1 MKTFLITG
9 GAGFIGSSLSEQLL
23 NNNEKVIIID
33 NFCDFYNPKLK
44 ENNVNTKFISKEK
57 NIVADNVDILG
68 DIEKYENEEVI
79 ALRAFYS
86 RSGIYKYGLTLDI

>member
-1 MKTFLITG
+1 MKVKEIL
-9 GAGFIGSSLSEQLL
+9 
-23 NNNEKVIIID
+23 EKANCVV
-33 NFCDFYNPKLK
+33 L
-44 ENNVNTKFISKEK
+44 ISKEK